1 MRKGQNP
8 AKMGMPAYQP
18 KRLGVAILV
27 YIPSLYGYFEQ
38 LVSILKDQI
47 ASLYFA
53 TPGDFD
59 LMVFDNGS
67 CPAVQAELMEMYQ
80 SGALEWVVCSEHNLG
95 KTGAMNWILGAMPN
109 ELICYSDSDVLFR
122 PGWFESSLKILETF
136 PQTGLVAAQPSFY
149 DQLHGEGTAHKHLES
164 TPRFSLEKVKLETR
178 IVDEYIQGIGLP
190 SAQAESLRE
199 APITQ
204 ITDLESGT
212 RAVLGATHMQFIIPQ
227 EVARQ
232 VLPLP
237 AKRGLSG
244 EEDRSFDRAIDQAGY
259 LHLSTPEPFVYH
271 MGNVYDEITLLEL
284 ERIPRL
290 DFLSGSQAGVL
301 PEDQAP
307 RRAVRLLKS
316 ASRLPGVNKALRQLY
331 SILFEYH
338 SS

>member
-38 LVSILKDQI
+38 LLSILKNQV
-47 ASLYFA
+47 ASLYSA

-67 CPAVQAELMEMYQ
+67 CPAVQEELMEMYQ
-80 SGALEWVVCSEHNLG
+80 SGAVEWLVCSEHNLG
-95 KTGAMNWILGAMPN
+95 KTGALNWILGAMPN

-122 PGWFESSLKILETF
+122 PGWLENSLKILETF
-136 PQTGLVAAQPSFY
+136 PRPGVVAAQPSFF
-149 DQLHGEGTAHKHLES
+149 DQLQGEGTAHRALEND
-164 TPRFSLEKVKLETR
+164 PRFSLEKVNLDSR
-178 IVDEYIQGIGLP
+178 VVDEYIQGIGLP
-190 SAQAESLRE
+190 EAQAESLR
-199 APITQ
+199 ATPVTQ
-204 ITDLESGT
+204 VTDWESGT
-212 RAVLGATHMQFIIPQ
+212 QAVLGATHMQFIIPR

-237 AKRGLSG
+237 ATRGLSG
-244 EEDRSFDRAIDQAGY
+244 EEDRSFDWTIDQAGF
-259 LHLSTPEPFVYH
+259 LHLSTPVPYVYH
-271 MGNVYDEITLLEL
+271 MGNVYDEITRQEL
-284 ERIPRL
+284 QRMPRP
-290 DFLSGSQAGVL
+290 DFLDGSQAEATKSL
-301 PEDQAP
+301 RPH
-307 RRAVRLLKS
+307 RRAVKLLKS
-316 ASRLPGVNKALRQLY
+316 VSHLPGVDHTLRQLY